1 MSEPVRRARFKAED
15 WEREFPLPPEPI
27 RLRFIDLMI
36 SLTSDWRTVVELRDH
51 ERRFR
56 REIIRWI
63 MGDPHGGRAV
73 ARRSLPTGYVVHAWV
88 DERQP
93 DAIVLMR
100 TR

>member
-1 MSEPVRRARFKAED
+1 VTEPVRRARLKFED

-27 RLRFIDLMI
+27 RMRFLGLMT
-36 SLTSDWRTVVELRDH
+36 LLAVDWRTVVEMRDH

-63 MGDPHGGRAV
+63 MGDPIGGRAV

-88 DERQP
+88 DEKRP
-93 DAIVLMR
+93 DTIVLMR